1 MVFSGIMKEIKK
13 FCKDDDTCIFIILV
27 LIGFL
32 LCMFFNR
39 DEGFLNYSF
48 LEDPH
53 SLGNSEDLHQYGP
66 ADGNDKLGEIGKAP
80 SKVAQQGPP
89 EKPVGMMPQ
98 DPGPPKNGYATIN
111 DQVGLAKQGKQYQMD
126 PLPTQGKLNR
136 IDSSLDRGP
145 VGVDL
150 SYQSFM
156 PFAQFGGPPS
166 DMGPDKPMGPPAV
179 PQIPGH
185 QAQPQAQPQAQV
197 QGQESMGE
205 DNQGPVGPSGKKQIE
220 LVLFYAPWCGHS
232 RNMLE
237 AYDKVTSD
245 LNGKQMNGV
254 NVVIKKIDMDTEE
267 GKEEAKT
274 YEVEIKGFPTLYT
287 FVEVNGKKV
296 GQPFSPRDVDGITS
310 ELEKRTQSMN

>member
-1 MVFSGIMKEIKK
+1 MVFSGIMKEIKN
-13 FCKDDDTCIFIILV
+13 FCKGDDTCIFIILV

-39 DEGFLNYSF
+39 EEGFLNYSF

-80 SKVAQQGPP
+80 SKMADQAPP
-89 EKPVGMMPQ
+89 EKPVGMIPQ
-98 DPGPPKNGYATIN
+98 DPGPPKNGYANIN

-145 VGVDL
+145 VGVEL
-150 SYQSFM
+150 GYQSFM

-179 PQIPGH
+179 PQMQGA
-185 QAQPQAQPQAQV
+185 QAQPQAQPLA
-197 QGQESMGE
+197 QESMGQ
-205 DNQGPVGPSGKKQIE
+205 DTQGPVGPSGKKQIE

-237 AYDKVTSD
+237 AYDKVTND

-267 GKEEAKT
+267 GKQEAKT

-310 ELEKRTQSMN
+310 ELEK